1 MSCRNHVSFIT
12 FIFFLISCNLFKKG
26 KSKNM
31 STKNQGLHNVNYYS
45 DNKLMEDV
53 KEGKVEK
60 MAVLF
65 EKHHVSL
72 FNFFMRLTGNRNI
85 SEDLVQEVFMRMLKY
100 RATYQGRSKF
110 TLWMY
115 QIGRNAHID
124 FLRKKKNT
132 LPLDEQWNEPITI
145 KDSPEE
151 KLEGGQEVQLLRQ
164 ALAQLPLKKR
174 EVLILS
180 RYQNLKYKEIAELMD
195 CHIGTVKAHVHRA
208 IKELGKIYFELQGG
222 TVS

>member
-1 MSCRNHVSFIT
+1 MNT
-12 FIFFLISCNLFKKG
+12 E
-26 KSKNM
+26 
-31 STKNQGLHNVNYYS
+31 NQGPNDVNLYA
-45 DNKLMEDV
+45 DNRLMEDV
-53 KEGKVEK
+53 KDGKVEK
-60 MAVLF
+60 MAILF
-65 EKHHVSL
+65 EKHHVPL
-72 FNFFMRLTGNRNI
+72 FNFFIRLTGNRSI

-115 QIGRNAHID
+115 KIARNAHID
-124 FLRKKKNT
+124 FLRKKKSE
-132 LPLDEQWNEPITI
+132 LPLYEQWSEPITSEA
-145 KDSPEE
+145 SPSE

>member
-1 MSCRNHVSFIT
+1 MSN
-12 FIFFLISCNLFKKG
+12 
-26 KSKNM
+26 
-31 STKNQGLHNVNYYS
+31 KNQGTNDVNLFS
-45 DNKLMEDV
+45 DNRLMEEV

-65 EKHHVSL
+65 EKHHVAL

-115 QIGRNAHID
+115 QIARNAHID
-124 FLRKKKNT
+124 YLRKKKDA
-132 LPLDEQWNEPITI
+132 LPLDEQWSEPITQER
-145 KDSPEE
+145 SPEE
-151 KLEGGQEVQLLRQ
+151 NLEGGQEVQLLRQ

>member
-1 MSCRNHVSFIT
+1 
-12 FIFFLISCNLFKKG
+12 
-26 KSKNM
+26 M
-31 STKNQGLHNVNYYS
+31 STKNQGLHDVNLYS
-45 DNKLMEDV
+45 DNELMEDV
-53 KEGKVEK
+53 KKGKAEK

-100 RATYQGRSKF
+100 RSTYQGRSKF
-110 TLWMY
+110 TFWMY
-115 QIGRNAHID
+115 QIARNAHID

-132 LPLDEQWNEPITI
+132 LPLDEQWSEPITSEA
-145 KDSPEE
+145 SPAE
-151 KLEGGQEVQLLRQ
+151 KLEGGQEVQLMRQ

>member
-1 MSCRNHVSFIT
+1 
-12 FIFFLISCNLFKKG
+12 
-26 KSKNM
+26 M
-31 STKNQGLHNVNYYS
+31 STKNQGSHDVNYYS
-45 DNKLMEDV
+45 DNRLMEDV
-53 KEGKVEK
+53 KDGKVEK

-100 RATYQGRSKF
+100 RTTYQGRSKF

-115 QIGRNAHID
+115 QIARNAHID
-124 FLRKKKNT
+124 FLRKKKDA
-132 LPLDEQWNEPITI
+132 LPLDDQWSEPITTE
-145 KDSPEE
+145 DSPEE
-151 KLEGGQEVQLLRQ
+151 MLEGGQEVQLLRQ

>member
-1 MSCRNHVSFIT
+1 MCPKEQGTSDV
-12 FIFFLISCNLFKKG
+12 NLY
-26 KSKNM
+26 
-31 STKNQGLHNVNYYS
+31 T

-53 KEGKVEK
+53 KNGKVEK

-65 EKHHVSL
+65 EKHHVPL
-72 FNFFMRLTGNRNI
+72 FNFFMRLTGNRNV
-85 SEDLVQEVFMRMLKY
+85 SEDLVQDVFMRMLKY

-115 QIGRNAHID
+115 QIARNAHVD
-124 FLRKKKNT
+124 HLRKKKEA
-132 LPLDEQWNEPITI
+132 LPLDEQWSEPVMPEA
-145 KDSPEE
+145 SPEE
-151 KLEGGQEVQLLRQ
+151 KLEGANEVQLLRQ
-164 ALAQLPLKKR
+164 ALAKLPLKKR

-195 CHIGTVKAHVHRA
+195 CRIGTVKAHVHRA
-208 IKELGKIYFELQGG
+208 VKELGKIYLELQGG